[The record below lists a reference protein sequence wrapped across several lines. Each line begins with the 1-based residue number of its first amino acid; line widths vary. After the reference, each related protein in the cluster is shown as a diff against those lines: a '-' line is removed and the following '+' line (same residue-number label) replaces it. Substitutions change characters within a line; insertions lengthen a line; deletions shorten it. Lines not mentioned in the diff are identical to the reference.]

1 MLLRRK
7 TLALASAFACML
19 VGAGVSLTQVASA
32 AGTLTGNAQTVSGTG
47 APISSG
53 MQTSTFQ
60 VLTKPAG
67 GKCSGTS
74 ASNGVFVDS
83 FITPNSVD
91 VTTLQFTPNGPQDP
105 ANPSGPTFPLIDTT
119 GSPWYGANTQAD
131 GSVTVSPPLNFAVFD
146 PTTLPTGD
154 YKYGMACVDSNGPH
168 EMFVGAIHINA
179 DLSWS
184 LNPDP
189 VIPEFPYAIVL
200 PLTAT
205 AIIAG
210 AGLFEWRRRRNSHA
224 TVAA

>member
-7 TLALASAFACML
+7 TLALTSAFACMF
-19 VGAGVSLTQVASA
+19 VGAAVSLTQVASA
-32 AGTLTGNAQTVSGTG
+32 AGTLSGNAQTVNGTG

-53 MQTSTFQ
+53 AQTATFQ

-91 VTTLQFTPNGPQDP
+91 VTTLQFTPDGPVSAPGDP
-105 ANPSGPTFPLIDTT
+105 TYPLIGTD
-119 GSPWYGANTQAD
+119 GSSWYGANTAPD
-131 GSVTVSPPLNFAVFD
+131 ASVVVSPALNFAVFD
-146 PTTLPTGD
+146 TSTLPAGD

-205 AIIAG
+205 AIIGG
-210 AGLFEWRRRRNSHA
+210 AALFEWRRRRNSHA
-224 TVAA
+224 ALAA